1 MIAENYSKYMK
12 KMEKLSNLKI
22 GEKGKIV
29 ALNIAN
35 KVVKRHLLDMGLVR
49 GTIVEVRK
57 VAPTGDPIDLSVRG
71 YELCIRKSDLN
82 QIDVEVI

>member
-1 MIAENYSKYMK
+1 MIIENDSKNIK
-12 KMEKLSNLKI
+12 KIEKLSNLKV

-29 ALNIAN
+29 SLNVKN

-49 GTIVEVRK
+49 GTIVEVK
-57 VAPTGDPIDLSVRG
+57 KIAPMGDPIDLSLRS
-71 YELCIRKSDLN
+71 YELCIRKSDLK